1 MNSPAE
7 PATFIHPD
15 RVRRLNDRPWRPGR
29 FVLYW
34 MQQAQRAQDNPALR
48 FACGQGQ
55 RLGLPVVVVF
65 ALLRRYPEATR
76 RHFRF
81 MLEGLVET
89 EQALAAAGI
98 PLLVRRGEPVPVV
111 LDLAQQAAGIVCDR
125 AYLPPLVAWRTTVAA
140 SASCAVWQVE
150 TELVVPADTASERV
164 EVAARTLRPRI
175 MRHLAEHL
183 EVATDAPV
191 QSADPPTLMGE
202 SLHDLD
208 GLCQGIDADRTPGP
222 VTRFFAGGHTNAE
235 RALDRFMRTAL
246 DGYAVRRRH
255 PEAAAVSHLSPYL
268 QYGQISAQRIAATV
282 AARPGTA
289 SADRDAFLDELIVRR
304 ELAHNF
310 TLRHPAWD
318 RYEGIPAWARESLA
332 RHAGDPRPHVYDLTQ
347 LEAATT
353 HDPYWNAAMTEARL
367 TGYMHNHLRMYWGKK
382 ILEWSPDAQTA
393 HARCL
398 YLNNRYFLDGL
409 SPNSYANVGW
419 LFGLHDRPWP
429 ERPIFGTVRYMNAA
443 GLERKCD
450 IAAYVAGIR
459 RLAVDDIKPSRN
471 CHKV

>member
-1 MNSPAE
+1 MSSPPGTA
-7 PATFIHPD
+7 AFIHPD
-15 RVRRLNDRPWRPGR
+15 RVRRLNERPWQPGGC
-29 FVLYW
+29 VVYW
-34 MQQAQRAQDNPALR
+34 MQQAQRAQDNPALQ
-48 FACGQGQ
+48 FACGQAQ
-55 RLGLPVVVVF
+55 RLGVPVVVVF
-65 ALLRRYPEATR
+65 TLLRRYPEATL

-81 MLEGLVET
+81 MLEGLAET
-89 EQALAAAGI
+89 GQTLSARGI
-98 PLLVRRGEPVPVV
+98 PLVVRWGEPVPVV
-111 LDLAQQAAGIVCDR
+111 LDLAQNAAGIVCDR
-125 AYLPPLVAWRTTVAA
+125 AYLPPLAAWRTAIAA
-140 SASCAVWQVE
+140 TAPCAVWQVE
-150 TELVVPADTASERV
+150 TELAVPADVASERV
-164 EVAARTLRPRI
+164 EVAARTLRSRL
-175 MRHLAEHL
+175 MRHLTEHL
-183 EVATDAPV
+183 EVNTEAPV
-191 QSADPPTLMGE
+191 QSAEPPTLAGE
-202 SLHDLD
+202 SLADLD
-208 GLCQGIDADRTPGP
+208 GLCRGIDADRRPEP
-222 VTRFFAGGHTNAE
+222 VTRFFTGGHAGAE

-246 DGYAVRRRH
+246 NGYAVRRRH
-255 PEAAAVSHLSPYL
+255 PEAGAVSHLSPYL

-304 ELAHNF
+304 ELAHNY
-310 TLRHPAWD
+310 TLHHPAWD
-318 RYEGIPAWARESLA
+318 RYEGIPAWARETLA
-332 RHAGDPRPHVYDLTQ
+332 RHAGDPRPHVYELAQ
-347 LEAATT
+347 LEAAAT

-450 IAAYVAGIR
+450 IAAYVAGIG
-459 RLAVDDIKPSRN
+459 RLAADDIKRS
-471 CHKV
+471 

>member
-1 MNSPAE
+1 MSSPPGTA
-7 PATFIHPD
+7 AFIHPD
-15 RVRRLNDRPWRPGR
+15 RVRRLNERPWQPGGC
-29 FVLYW
+29 VVYW
-34 MQQAQRAQDNPALR
+34 MQQAQRAQDNPALQ
-48 FACGQGQ
+48 FACGQAQ
-55 RLGLPVVVVF
+55 RLGVPVVVVF
-65 ALLRRYPEATR
+65 TLLRRYPEATL

-81 MLEGLVET
+81 MLEGLAET
-89 EQALAAAGI
+89 GQTLSARGI
-98 PLLVRRGEPVPVV
+98 PLVVRWGEPVPVV
-111 LDLAQQAAGIVCDR
+111 LDLAQNAAGIVCDR
-125 AYLPPLVAWRTTVAA
+125 AYLPPLAAWRTAIAA
-140 SASCAVWQVE
+140 TAPCAVWQVE
-150 TELVVPADTASERV
+150 TELAVPADVASERV
-164 EVAARTLRPRI
+164 EVAARTLRSRL
-175 MRHLAEHL
+175 MRHLTEHL
-183 EVATDAPV
+183 EVNTEAPV
-191 QSADPPTLMGE
+191 QSAEPPTLAGE
-202 SLHDLD
+202 SLADLD
-208 GLCQGIDADRTPGP
+208 GLCRGIDADRRPEP
-222 VTRFFAGGHTNAE
+222 VTRFFTGGHAGAE
-235 RALDRFMRTAL
+235 QALDRFMRTAL

-255 PEAAAVSHLSPYL
+255 PEAGAVSHLSPYL

-304 ELAHNF
+304 ELAHNY
-310 TLRHPAWD
+310 TLHHPAWD
-318 RYEGIPAWARESLA
+318 RYEGIPAWARETLA
-332 RHAGDPRPHVYDLTQ
+332 RHAGDPRPHVYELAQ
-347 LEAATT
+347 LEAAAT

-450 IAAYVAGIR
+450 IAAYVAGIG
-459 RLAVDDIKPSRN
+459 RLAADDIKRS
-471 CHKV
+471 

>member
-1 MNSPAE
+1 MNALAE
-7 PATFIHPD
+7 PAIFIHPD
-15 RVRRLNDRPWRPGR
+15 RVRRLNDRPWQPGR
-29 FVLYW
+29 YVLYW
-34 MQQAQRAQDNPALR
+34 MQQAQRAEDNPALQ
-48 FACGQGQ
+48 FACGQGR

-65 ALLRRYPEATR
+65 ALLRRYPEATL

-89 EQALAAAGI
+89 EQVLAAAGI
-98 PLLVRRGEPVPVV
+98 PLLVRWGEPPTIVR
-111 LDLAQQAAGIVCDR
+111 DLAVDAAGIVCDR
-125 AYLPPLVAWRTTVAA
+125 AYLPPLVVWRKTIAE

-150 TELVVPADTASERV
+150 TELVVPANAASERV

-175 MRHLAEHL
+175 MRRLADHL
-183 EVATDAPV
+183 ECAAGLPV
-191 QSADPPTLMGE
+191 QTGVPPALAGE
-202 SLHDLD
+202 SLTDLD
-208 GLCQGIDADRTPGP
+208 GLCCGIDADRTPGP
-222 VTRFFAGGHTNAE
+222 VTRFFAGGRAGAE
-235 RALDRFMRTAL
+235 RALDRFLRTAL

-268 QYGQISAQRIAATV
+268 QYGQISAQRIAARV
-282 AARPGTA
+282 MMRPGTE
-289 SADRDAFLDELIVRR
+289 SADRDAFVDELIVRR

-310 TLRHPAWD
+310 TLHHPAWD
-318 RYEGIPAWARESLA
+318 RYEGIPAWARETLA
-332 RHAGDPRPHVYDLTQ
+332 RHAADPRPRVYDLAQ
-347 LEAATT
+347 LEAAAT

-393 HARCL
+393 HAQCL
-398 YLNNRYFLDGL
+398 HLNNRYFLDGL

-419 LFGLHDRPWP
+419 IFGLHDRPWP

-450 IAAYVAGIR
+450 IAAYVAAIK
-459 RLAVDDIKPSRN
+459 RLAADDIKPSRN

>member
-1 MNSPAE
+1 MSSPPGTA
-7 PATFIHPD
+7 AFIHPD
-15 RVRRLNDRPWRPGR
+15 RVRRLNERPWQPGGC
-29 FVLYW
+29 VVYW
-34 MQQAQRAQDNPALR
+34 MQQAQRAQDNPALQ
-48 FACGQGQ
+48 FACGQAQ
-55 RLGLPVVVVF
+55 RLGVPVVVVF
-65 ALLRRYPEATR
+65 TLLRRYPEATL

-81 MLEGLVET
+81 MLEGLAET
-89 EQALAAAGI
+89 GQTLSARGI
-98 PLLVRRGEPVPVV
+98 PLVVRWGEPVPVV
-111 LDLAQQAAGIVCDR
+111 LDLAQNAAGIVCDR
-125 AYLPPLVAWRTTVAA
+125 AYLPPLAAWRTAIAA
-140 SASCAVWQVE
+140 TAPCAVWQVE
-150 TELVVPADTASERV
+150 TELVVPADVASERV
-164 EVAARTLRPRI
+164 EVAARTLRSRL
-175 MRHLAEHL
+175 MRHLTEHL
-183 EVATDAPV
+183 EVNTEAPV
-191 QSADPPTLMGE
+191 QSAEPPTLAGE
-202 SLHDLD
+202 SLADLD
-208 GLCQGIDADRTPGP
+208 GLCRGIDADRRPEP
-222 VTRFFAGGHTNAE
+222 VTRFFTGGHAGAE
-235 RALDRFMRTAL
+235 QALDRFMRTAL

-255 PEAAAVSHLSPYL
+255 PEAGAVSHLSPYL

-304 ELAHNF
+304 ELAHNY
-310 TLRHPAWD
+310 TLHHPAWD
-318 RYEGIPAWARESLA
+318 RYEGIPAWARETLA
-332 RHAGDPRPHVYDLTQ
+332 RHAGDPRPHVYELAQ
-347 LEAATT
+347 LEAAAT

-450 IAAYVAGIR
+450 IAAYVAGIG
-459 RLAVDDIKPSRN
+459 RLAADDIKRS
-471 CHKV
+471 

>member
-1 MNSPAE
+1 MSSPPGTA
-7 PATFIHPD
+7 AFVHPD
-15 RVRRLNDRPWRPGR
+15 RVRRLNERPWQPGGC
-29 FVLYW
+29 VVYW
-34 MQQAQRAQDNPALR
+34 MQQAQRAQDNPALQ
-48 FACGQGQ
+48 FACGQAQ
-55 RLGLPVVVVF
+55 RLGVPVVVVF
-65 ALLRRYPEATR
+65 TLLRRYPEATL

-81 MLEGLVET
+81 MLEGLAET
-89 EQALAAAGI
+89 GQTLSAHGI
-98 PLLVRRGEPVPVV
+98 PLVIRWGEPVPVV

-125 AYLPPLVAWRTTVAA
+125 AYLPPLTAWRTAIAA
-140 SASCAVWQVE
+140 TAPCAVWQVE
-150 TELVVPADTASERV
+150 TELAVPADVASERV
-164 EVAARTLRPRI
+164 EVAARTLRPRL
-175 MRHLAEHL
+175 MRHLTEHL
-183 EVATDAPV
+183 EVNTEAPV
-191 QSADPPTLMGE
+191 QSAEPPTLAGE
-202 SLHDLD
+202 SLADLD
-208 GLCQGIDADRTPGP
+208 GLCRGIDADRRPEP
-222 VTRFFAGGHTNAE
+222 VTRFFTGGRAGAE

-255 PEAAAVSHLSPYL
+255 PEAGAVSHLSPYL
-268 QYGQISAQRIAATV
+268 QYGQISAQRVAATV

-289 SADRDAFLDELIVRR
+289 SADRDAFVDELIVRR
-304 ELAHNF
+304 ELAHNY
-310 TLRHPAWD
+310 TLHHPAWD
-318 RYEGIPAWARESLA
+318 RYEGIPAWARETLA
-332 RHAGDPRPHVYDLTQ
+332 RHAGDPRPHVYELAQ
-347 LEAATT
+347 LEAAAT

-450 IAAYVAGIR
+450 IAAYVAGIG
-459 RLAVDDIKPSRN
+459 RLAADDIKRS
-471 CHKV
+471 

>member
-1 MNSPAE
+1 MSSPPGTA
-7 PATFIHPD
+7 AFIHPD
-15 RVRRLNDRPWRPGR
+15 RVRRLNERPWQPGGC
-29 FVLYW
+29 VVYW
-34 MQQAQRAQDNPALR
+34 MQQAQRAQDNPALQ
-48 FACGQGQ
+48 FACGQAQ
-55 RLGLPVVVVF
+55 RLGVPVVVVF
-65 ALLRRYPEATR
+65 TLLRRYPEATL

-81 MLEGLVET
+81 MLEGLAET
-89 EQALAAAGI
+89 GQTLSARGI
-98 PLLVRRGEPVPVV
+98 PLVVRWGEPVPVV
-111 LDLAQQAAGIVCDR
+111 LDLAQNAAGIVCDR
-125 AYLPPLVAWRTTVAA
+125 AYLPPLAAWRTAIAA
-140 SASCAVWQVE
+140 TAPCAVWQVE
-150 TELVVPADTASERV
+150 TELVVPADVASERV
-164 EVAARTLRPRI
+164 EVAARTLRSRL
-175 MRHLAEHL
+175 MRHLTEHL
-183 EVATDAPV
+183 EVNTEAPV
-191 QSADPPTLMGE
+191 QSAEPPTLAGE
-202 SLHDLD
+202 SLADLN
-208 GLCQGIDADRTPGP
+208 GLCRGIDADRRPEP
-222 VTRFFAGGHTNAE
+222 VTRFFTGGHAGAE

-246 DGYAVRRRH
+246 NGYAVRRRH
-255 PEAAAVSHLSPYL
+255 PEAGAVSHLSPYL

-304 ELAHNF
+304 ELAHNY
-310 TLRHPAWD
+310 TLHHPAWD
-318 RYEGIPAWARESLA
+318 RYEGIPAWARETLA
-332 RHAGDPRPHVYDLTQ
+332 RHAGDPRPHVYELAQ
-347 LEAATT
+347 LEAAAT

-450 IAAYVAGIR
+450 IAAYVAGIG
-459 RLAVDDIKPSRN
+459 RLAADDIKRS
-471 CHKV
+471 